1 MIFWQEG
8 FSFDSTRDIL
18 NKDGSSRTW
27 EKISVQEEEV
37 ALPSSWTQSL
47 ACCDTWQCF
56 TPQMFLSALRIFFL
70 GIFLYV
76 FFPLLFNV
84 PLSPATF
91 SRDSWFQWT
100 LWKSADYPQ
109 QKRSALVLDL
119 AAWCFVSSCPL
130 FPIKYTQLL
139 SLDIVITIKV
149 TTTTTTNT
157 KWKSFAKGTAFLLV
171 C

>member
-8 FSFDSTRDIL
+8 FSFDSTCDIL
-18 NKDGSSRTW
+18 NKDGSLRTW
-27 EKISVQEEEV
+27 EKNLCTGRGSCSSKFMDAEFGLLWHLAMFHSPNVPIS
-37 ALPSSWTQSL
+37 
-47 ACCDTWQCF
+47 
-56 TPQMFLSALRIFFL
+56 PQDILSRNLFIR
-70 GIFLYV
+70 

-109 QKRSALVLDL
+109 QKRLALVLDP

-130 FPIKYTQLL
+130 FPIKRTHLL
-139 SLDIVITIKV
+139 SSDIVITIKV
-149 TTTTTTNT
+149 TTTTNT
-157 KWKSFAKGTAFLLV
+157 KGKSFAKGAAFLLV
-171 C
+171 S